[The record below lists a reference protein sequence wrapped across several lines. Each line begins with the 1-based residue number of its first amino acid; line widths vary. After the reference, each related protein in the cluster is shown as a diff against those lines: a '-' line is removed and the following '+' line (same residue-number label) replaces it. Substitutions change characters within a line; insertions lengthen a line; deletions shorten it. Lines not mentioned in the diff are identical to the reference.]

1 MRRRTYVGSSIEN
14 YVLARYPETRNIFTR
29 KMAGEISC
37 ESTHPLAKSKRIQGE
52 RARSVPHKQPF
63 VRAVFLSSLHYL
75 GILAAAT
82 TLVVF
87 YLHPTRL
94 ATHVLVACIVF
105 IAVTWLLAFFKRR
118 ATHCPLC
125 KGTPLINTGARTHQK
140 ATKIWPLN
148 HGVSATLSI
157 IATQTFRCMY
167 CGTAFDLMKTP
178 SHLTAKDPT
187 KEYGEYTTYTSDER
201 S

>member
-1 MRRRTYVGSSIEN
+1 
-14 YVLARYPETRNIFTR
+14 
-29 KMAGEISC
+29 MASEISC
-37 ESTHPLAKSKRIQGE
+37 ESARSLAKAKRIPGE
-52 RARSVPHKQPF
+52 RARSAPHKQPF
-63 VRAVFLSSLHYL
+63 VRAVFLSALHYL

-87 YLHPTRL
+87 YLNPTRL

-105 IAVTWLLAFFKRR
+105 IAVTWLLAFLKRR
-118 ATHCPLC
+118 TTHCPLC
-125 KGTPLINTGARTHQK
+125 KGTPLINTGAHAHQK
-140 ATKIWPLN
+140 ATRIWPFN
-148 HGVSATLSI
+148 YGVSATLSI

-178 SHLTAKDPT
+178 SHLTGKDDP
-187 KEYGEYTTYTSDER
+187 KYRGEYTTYTTDEP

>member
-1 MRRRTYVGSSIEN
+1 M
-14 YVLARYPETRNIFTR
+14 AR
-29 KMAGEISC
+29 EISY
-37 ESTHPLAKSKRIQGE
+37 ENARPISKSKRMQGE
-52 RARSVPHKQPF
+52 RARSVPHKLPF
-63 VRAVFLSSLHYL
+63 VRAVFFSCLHYL
-75 GILAAAT
+75 GILAAVT

-87 YLHPTRL
+87 YLNPTRL
-94 ATHVLVACIVF
+94 ATHVLVGCIVF
-105 IAVTWLLAFFKRR
+105 IAITWLMAFFKRR
-118 ATHCPLC
+118 STHCPLC
-125 KGTPLINTGARTHQK
+125 KGTPLINTGAHAHQK

-178 SHLTAKDPT
+178 SHLSSKDET
-187 KEYGEYTTYTSDER
+187 KGHGEYTAYTQDER

>member
-1 MRRRTYVGSSIEN
+1 
-14 YVLARYPETRNIFTR
+14 
-29 KMAGEISC
+29 MATEMSYT
-37 ESTHPLAKSKRIQGE
+37 SATPLPKSKRVPCE

-63 VRAVFLSSLHYL
+63 VRAVFLSSLSYL
-75 GILAAAT
+75 GILAAVT

-87 YLHPTRL
+87 MLRPTQL
-94 ATHVLVACIVF
+94 ATQVLIACIVF
-105 IAVTWLLAFFKRR
+105 IAITWLLAFFKRR
-118 ATHCPLC
+118 SAHCPLC
-125 KGTPLINTGARTHQK
+125 KGTPLINTGALAHKK

-178 SHLTAKDPT
+178 SHLTGVDEPKYR
-187 KEYGEYTTYTSDER
+187 EEYTTYTPDEP